1 MPSVTI
7 FLELLLLLIGVIF
20 CVKAL
25 LSIKLL
31 VLELP
36 EGALKKRWN
45 ILRNL
50 MFFFILS
57 YGLVGIAFWLLS
69 EELNAFLALG
79 VSFILALGGLFAYF
93 VGQLALQTINDVRDL
108 ALLQHESIT
117 DGLTGL
123 RNRRYFDQRIHEEVM
138 LSLRYK
144 MPLTLILLDVDHFKK
159 INDTYGHKIGDE
171 VLVNLSKLIQTLVR
185 DSDFVARYGGEEVA
199 IITPNTPKEEAEKL
213 AQRLREMI
221 EQTTMA
227 MIPETKEV
235 IQVTASMGICSL
247 SAVIKDQGA
256 LIEEADGALYLAKK
270 YGRNRVVLSNW

>member
-1 MPSVTI
+1 MPFFTI
-7 FLELLLLLIGVIF
+7 FFELLLLIIGVVF

-159 INDTYGHKIGDE
+159 INDTYGHNTGDLVLIETARILQKNVRANEAAFRLGGDE
-171 VLVNLSKLIQTLVR
+171 FLMILPDIKDRQELRQAKERLAKSFASEFSLADLS
-185 DSDFVARYGGEEVA
+185 
-199 IITPNTPKEEAEKL
+199 EKL
-213 AQRLREMI
+213 TLSIGTSLYPEDGQDIDALLQIADEEMYADKKEQKSRL
-221 EQTTMA
+221 A
-227 MIPETKEV
+227 
-235 IQVTASMGICSL
+235 L
-247 SAVIKDQGA
+247 S
-256 LIEEADGALYLAKK
+256 
-270 YGRNRVVLSNW
+270 